1 MLTRSLWRAPS
12 RFHSQNSFCIYYCG
26 QRRLEEAFQS
36 GSSRWAIAKTKSV
49 FWTDGMG
56 LDGTPVKYFTF
67 PLWRWDPLLTCRY
80 MHVTSAGL
88 SVTYLYLSAY
98 LYCFSHILTGTI
110 FLWLC
115 QLYFMEFDRY
125 ACDVTWRHLV
135 SPLVRSAACWATWST
150 CVSRNM
156 DTDTHTKMYFQ
167 GSQKM
172 FKVVK
177 CIFLKKRRSAFRLMV
192 VHCCTIF
199 LCCLGAEI

>member
-80 MHVTSAGL
+80 MHVMWPLLGFL
-88 SVTYLYLSAY
+88 SYICICLLICIVFLIFWRAPY
-98 LYCFSHILTGTI
+98 FSDFVNCI
-110 FLWLC
+110 
-115 QLYFMEFDRY
+115 
-125 ACDVTWRHLV
+125 
-135 SPLVRSAACWATWST
+135 SWSL
-150 CVSRNM
+150 
-156 DTDTHTKMYFQ
+156 TDTHVMWLGVTLCHPWSARPPAEQ
-167 GSQKM
+167 PGLHASPETWIQTHTQ
-172 FKVVK
+172 K
-177 CIFLKKRRSAFRLMV
+177 CIFKEAKKCSR
-192 VHCCTIF
+192 
-199 LCCLGAEI
+199 